1 MAILGWTRKQW
12 KAQKM
17 WKKAEVTE
25 EKMTELLQSL
35 DYSIIQ
41 EMKDHA
47 MAEILTESI
56 FGEKE

>member
-1 MAILGWTRKQW
+1 
-12 KAQKM
+12 M